1 MKKFTKICL
10 IASLVMILTGGTI
23 CAIGAVSGG
32 WRLVDEVGRNYG
44 WWYMGNSLAY
54 SDNWLGIGGEITR
67 DILHDIRTEISHD
80 ISNEISSSVKDALEY
95 ADDYD
100 YYDDYYDDW
109 DDDWDGGYGWDDW
122 DDDWN
127 PGHTTAH
134 GTKVTT
140 EYMDIGVGASEI
152 RDMEV
157 SIGGAALYFM
167 ESDNDSFGVKMD
179 GKRTY
184 KYYVSEGTLYL
195 EGSQNH
201 TSVNIV
207 NEKVYLF
214 IPKGMRFNEVD
225 INIGAGTAELGEL
238 VANDVDLNTGA
249 AVIKASKIECSSL
262 NLAVG
267 AGQAEL
273 KGIDTDELDI
283 VVGVGNATIEADVS
297 REIEAECGMGFLDIK
312 LANAQEDYN
321 YELSCNAGSI
331 KLGNKKYSGLSK
343 RKYINNNAAGKC
355 SLECAMGG
363 ITVSYLQEL

>member
-23 CAIGAVSGG
+23 CTIGAVSGG
-32 WRLVDEVGRNYG
+32 WRLVDEIGRNSS
-44 WWYMGNSLAY
+44 WWHMGNSLAY
-54 SDNWLGIGGEITR
+54 SNSWLGIGGEITR
-67 DILHDIRTEISHD
+67 DILHDVRTEISHD
-80 ISNEISSSVKDALEY
+80 ISDEISSSVKDALEY

-100 YYDDYYDDW
+100 DW
-109 DDDWDGGYGWDDW
+109 DDDWDGGYDWHDW

-127 PGHTTAH
+127 HGHTTAQ
-134 GTKVTT
+134 GTNVTT

-152 RDMEV
+152 KDMEI
-157 SIGGAALYFM
+157 SIGGAALYFQ

-184 KYYVSEGTLYL
+184 KYYVSKGTLYL
-195 EGSQNH
+195 QGSQDH
-201 TSVNIV
+201 TNVNIV
-207 NEKVYLF
+207 NEEVYLF

-238 VANDVDLNTGA
+238 AADDVDLNTGA
-249 AVIKASKIECSSL
+249 GIINASKIECRSL

-267 AGQAEL
+267 AGKAEL

-321 YELSCNAGSI
+321 YELSCNAGNI
-331 KLGNKKYSGLSK
+331 ELGNKKYSGLSK
-343 RKYINNNAAGKC
+343 EKYINNNAAGKC

-363 ITVSYLQEL
+363 ITVSYLQDL